1 MGTGALACPRLAK
14 LGRRPLPA
22 SNAVISN
29 RASLERCLITNL
41 RALLESHKPKPMSD
55 DPASPATARERA
67 EHHYYAALDLVLEGH
82 HERAVE
88 EYRRSVA
95 ADPQFTDALHGLS
108 RALQDLQR
116 FDEAIETSKQI
127 SEIDPDDILAH
138 TSLSILYQ
146 KKGMVPEAEAEG
158 NKARVLGWKQQL
170 KKGSG

>member
-1 MGTGALACPRLAK
+1 M
-14 LGRRPLPA
+14 PA
-22 SNAVISN
+22 RS
-29 RASLERCLITNL
+29 
-41 RALLESHKPKPMSD
+41 LLESEKPDPMPE
-55 DPASPATARERA
+55 DPVTPETARQLA

-82 HERAVE
+82 HKQAVE
-88 EYRRSVA
+88 EYRLAVE
-95 ADPQFTDALHGLS
+95 ADPKFTDALHGLS
-108 RALQDLQR
+108 RALQDLNR
-116 FDEAIETSKQI
+116 LDEAIEVAKQI